1 MKTFHLVLK
10 SGMKYN
16 PTRRKE
22 NLFGEKNEKIICY

>member
-1 MKTFHLVLK
+1 MKTFYLVLK

-22 NLFGEKNEKIICY
+22 KLFGEKNEG